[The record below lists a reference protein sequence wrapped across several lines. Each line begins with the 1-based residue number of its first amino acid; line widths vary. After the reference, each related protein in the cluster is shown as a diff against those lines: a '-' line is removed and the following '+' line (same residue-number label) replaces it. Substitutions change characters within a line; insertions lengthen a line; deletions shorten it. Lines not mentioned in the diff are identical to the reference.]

1 VKAISL
7 AIVGADYPNKRGP
20 GRRFDLALCVPG
32 EPIELR
38 PEDNNPAD
46 EWAIAVYSCRGV
58 QLGYI
63 PSQRA
68 PLVRKWMSEGREM
81 TAVFQAR
88 SAFGGWVR
96 LGLDG
101 EVPIVDLNRPE
112 PDVVGAVS
120 DGADRDYG
128 FQPDPEY
135 EG

>member
-1 VKAISL
+1 MPSLSL

-20 GRRFDLALCVPG
+20 GRRFDLAICVPG

-38 PEDNNPAD
+38 PEDSNPAD

-68 PLVRKWMSEGREM
+68 PLVRKWMSESREM

-88 SAFGGWVR
+88 SAFGGWLR

-101 EVPIVDLNRPE
+101 EVPVVDLNPPE
-112 PDVVGAVS
+112 PDAQQTVR
-120 DGADRDYG
+120 DGADPDFE
-128 FQPDPEY
+128 FQPDPTWDE
-135 EG
+135 